1 MRKGKI
7 KNMLDSNLLREGY
20 KKLAIL
26 IDDDKNLHNLRTN
39 YQKVRFSDIAVKRL
53 QEHDIN
59 VTPNTEYGL
68 NDLLDHNS
76 GLEELLLPML
86 DDNTLVTNDYNPDSF
101 EQEPKLS
108 CTFDSE
114 YVIVH
119 FDFKTLE
126 ETIQIS
132 AVYIFKP
139 PYVNRL
145 RDDALKTE
153 EYKDKM
159 AKATDENRQELSKLI
174 IDSYVQNCLDECV
187 GNIKM
192 KMEDY
197 FIASDH
203 PFQSELDNNEITFCL
218 ILDRVAMEEAWE
230 KANQSGSGL
239 DLAEYDPG
247 RIFFTRAGKFVACM
261 CNLSHIAGVL
271 LPEDQEEFA
280 KSKLDTTLDAI
291 YDSEK
296 KNFAAETSSATDAE
310 QHSLNNTSDTQELA
324 SLPEKEE
331 QKTES
336 QEVKESAKTSIVGN
350 ASTTTSEAV
359 VQKPFKEPEVEKKEG
374 NAMPT
379 MQETAQ
385 IVSQNTYHNPETA
398 TVLKKLQESQNAI
411 DELEGRN
418 TPTAGSVSGG
428 NNKDSFSANFPKR
441 SKRKK
446 NKNKRRNDRRN
457 QGQKNDPFQDSEEKS
472 ENTNGDDAS
481 ADVVANASLEE
492 AKENLTTTIENSVET
507 TTDDAGFDEDFDGM
521 TEDVRENNK
530 TSEEDED
537 DDLMPEIPPEAYD
550 KYPDLQTLKDRLYAQ
565 SAEMDKRNKRAMDAR
580 KANLDRFGKSLKA
593 RSDELAEKQK
603 KFQQGISEQEASI
616 EKKKADAEA
625 EAKNLLEEA
634 TRKAQEVRDK
644 TAALI
649 KDSKRDL
656 EHQRQMLQEERDLL
670 KHDRQT
676 LEEERQ
682 LFESEKAVQET
693 APEFVYTRVDN
704 LEAEV
709 ERLKGLGEEN
719 KKLSALHESS
729 EQKIRELTEQMSTM
743 VPQEMASIDVDG
755 YRRMESAV
763 AKLKGERLE
772 LRKSINAYK
781 QHVATQK
788 EAIDAFVAELA
799 TNEQQVSTLT
809 GQVEELQSTLTQKH
823 AELTEL
829 EAQKNQV
836 TTEYEEYRKRYS
848 ATSTA
853 VSKEQREQI
862 QSLSETLTEKQ
873 AEIDSLNKQ
882 MNSLNG
888 QLDTLKSEN
897 QSLRDKV
904 STMAS
909 EDLSKHMESVPTGN
923 SIAYSAEEIRA
934 EMQKIGIDLEV
945 VAAEGRPLLQGHK
958 DNVTV
963 TFNFENELAI
973 VEKTTKRPT
982 AYLDQIS
989 DWNAF
994 GGATCV
1000 YYMKKHAVECKIDYR
1015 VRPDSTYL
1023 REHSLSEVIKDV
1035 LEQFQ
1040 QIKK

>member
-1 MRKGKI
+1 
-7 KNMLDSNLLREGY
+7 MLDSNLLREGY

-26 IDDDKNLHNLRTN
+26 IEDDKNLHNLRTN
-39 YQKVRFSDIAVKRL
+39 YQKVQFSDVAAKRL
-53 QEHDIN
+53 QENGID
-59 VTPNTEYGL
+59 VTPNVEYSL
-68 NDLLDHNS
+68 DDLLDNNS
-76 GLEELLLPML
+76 GSEELLLPML
-86 DDNTLVTNDYNPDSF
+86 DDNTLVVNDYSPDSF

-119 FDFKTLE
+119 FDFITLE

-132 AVYIFKP
+132 ANYTFKP
-139 PYVNRL
+139 SYVNRL

-159 AKATDENRQELSKLI
+159 AKAADEKRQELSKFI
-174 IDSYVQNCLDECV
+174 IDSYVRNCLDKCV
-187 GNIKM
+187 DNIKM

-203 PFQSELDNNEITFCL
+203 PSQSELDSNEITFCL
-218 ILDRVAMEEAWE
+218 ILDRVTMEEAWE
-230 KANQSGSGL
+230 KANHPGSGL

-261 CNLSHIAGVL
+261 CNCSHIEGVL

-296 KNFAAETSSATDAE
+296 KEKKNFASEAGSGTDTE
-310 QHSLNNTSDTQELA
+310 QHSLDSTSDTQESA

-331 QKTES
+331 RKIEP
-336 QEVKESAKTSIVGN
+336 QEVKESIKTSIVGN

-359 VQKPFKEPEVEKKEG
+359 VQKPFKEPEVEEKES

-379 MQETAQ
+379 TQEPAQ
-385 IVSQNTYHNPETA
+385 IVSQNTYRSPKTTA
-398 TVLKKLQESQNAI
+398 MLRKLQESQNAI
-411 DELEGRN
+411 DELEGRK
-418 TPTAGSVSGG
+418 TPSVGSVSGE
-428 NNKDSFSANFPKR
+428 NNKDSSSANFSKR

-457 QGQKNDPFQDSEEKS
+457 QGQRNDQIQEPEEKT
-472 ENTNGDDAS
+472 ENTNGGDAS
-481 ADVVANASLEE
+481 VDVVANDSLDEV
-492 AKENLTTTIENSVET
+492 KENLTTTTENPVET
-507 TTDDAGFDEDFDGM
+507 TSDDAGFDEDFDAV
-521 TEDVRENNK
+521 TEDVHENNEA
-530 TSEEDED
+530 SVEDED
-537 DDLMPEIPPEAYD
+537 DDILPEIPPEAYD
-550 KYPDLQTLKDRLYAQ
+550 KYPDLQTLKDRLYDQVAK
-565 SAEMDKRNKRAMDAR
+565 MDEKNKQALDAR

-593 RSDELAEKQK
+593 RSDEFAKKQK
-603 KFQQGISEQEASI
+603 EFQQGISEKEATI
-616 EKKKADAEA
+616 KKKKADAEA
-625 EAKNLLEEA
+625 EAQKILDEA
-634 TRKAQEVRDK
+634 NRKAQEVRDK

-649 KDSKRDL
+649 QDSKRDL
-656 EHQRQMLQEERDLL
+656 ERQRQTLQEERDLL
-670 KHDRQT
+670 DHDRQT
-676 LEEERQ
+676 LEEEKA

-709 ERLKGLGEEN
+709 ERLKGLDEEN
-719 KKLSALHESS
+719 KKISALHEESQ
-729 EQKIRELTEQMSTM
+729 QKIRELTEQMSTM

-763 AKLKGERLE
+763 AKLKGDRLD

-788 EAIDAFVAELA
+788 EAIDVLTSELA
-799 TNEQQVSTLT
+799 SNEEQVRTLT
-809 GQVEELQSTLTQKH
+809 GHIEELQSTLTQKH
-823 AELTEL
+823 TEFTEL
-829 EAQKNQV
+829 EAQKKQV
-836 TTEYEEYRKRYS
+836 TSEYEQYRKQYS

-853 VSKEQREQI
+853 ASKEQQEQI
-862 QSLSETLTEKQ
+862 QSLSETLAEKQ
-873 AEIDSLNKQ
+873 AEIDSLNNQ
-882 MNSLNG
+882 IDSLDG
-888 QLDTLKSEN
+888 QLDTLRSEN

-904 STMAS
+904 SSMAS

-923 SIAYSAEEIRA
+923 SPAYSTEEIQM
-934 EMQKIGIDLEV
+934 EMRKIGIELEI
-945 VAAEGRPLLQGHK
+945 VAAAGRPLLQGHK
-958 DNVTV
+958 DSATI

-973 VEKTTKRPT
+973 IEKPTKRPG
-982 AYLDQIS
+982 AYMSQIS
-989 DWNAF
+989 DWNDF

-1000 YYMKKHAVECKIDYR
+1000 YYAKMNSVECKIDYHI
-1015 VRPDSTYL
+1015 RPDSTYL
-1023 REHSLSEVIKDV
+1023 REHTLSEIIENV
-1035 LEQFQ
+1035 LEEFQ